1 MNKHTVV
8 ICEDH
13 TLLSQAIAGIVEG
26 FENFEVLYLC
36 KNGAELIEK
45 LTLENR
51 KPEIV
56 LMDVNMPIMN
66 GIETT
71 KWLNDNY
78 PDINVLALTV
88 EEDENTILRMIRAG
102 AKGYLLKDVD
112 KKTLEKALHRIIET
126 GFFHSNTVAD
136 VLMNS
141 FTGRSFNTAANLKEQ
156 EVEFLKLL
164 CTEFTY
170 REIAEL
176 MKLSPKTIDG
186 YRDSLFIKLD
196 VKNRIGLVLYAVK
209 HKIFVP

>member
-1 MNKHTVV
+1 MKKHSVV

-36 KNGAELIEK
+36 KNGEDLIEK
-45 LTLENR
+45 FVID
-51 KPEIV
+51 KIIPEIV

-71 KWLNDNY
+71 KWLNDNH
-78 PDINVLALTV
+78 PKVSVLALTV
-88 EEDENTILRMIRAG
+88 EEDENTILKMIRSG

-112 KKTLEKALHRIIET
+112 KNTLEFALEKIIET
-126 GFFHSNTVAD
+126 GFYHSHNVTD

-141 FTGRSFNTAANLKEQ
+141 VAGKTYFEANLKSGEI
-156 EVEFLKLL
+156 EFLKLL
-164 CTEFTY
+164 CTELTY
-170 REIAEL
+170 REIAQD

-209 HKIFVP
+209 HKIFIP